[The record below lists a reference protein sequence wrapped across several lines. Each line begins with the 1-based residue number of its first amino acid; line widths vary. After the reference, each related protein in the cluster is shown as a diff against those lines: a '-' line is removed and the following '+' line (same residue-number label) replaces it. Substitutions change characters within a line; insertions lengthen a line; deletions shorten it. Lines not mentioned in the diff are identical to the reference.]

1 MFRRLSPAV
10 SAARLPLPPPPRRLL
25 WSASRSALSGGS
37 RIAHCAT
44 SRIAHYA
51 GVRHVSTTNNPSE
64 PILPPQEVVLPD
76 AIARVPKWGS
86 SQFYAATQRWEA
98 GLSLIHI

>member
-1 MFRRLSPAV
+1 MRCSRLPSAV
-10 SAARLPLPPPPRRLL
+10 SARLLPLPPPPRRLL
-25 WSASRSALSGGS
+25 WSASRSALTGGG
-37 RIAHCAT
+37 RIAQCGT
-44 SRIAHYA
+44 SRIARCA
-51 GVRHVSTTNNPSE
+51 GVRHLSATNNPSE

-98 GLSLIHI
+98 GRAARV